1 MERERERQ
9 REKSKLFNR
18 VFSIIIRQSICVRMQ
33 RRVIRGMEGGCRG
46 WGRYRGRG
54 GGFRESRSTI
64 RKLWIYYLTGSFGSL
79 RSDGASIMAGASLWA
94 IFMRQNAT
102 HLNRAAGPKWGK
114 KKKKKEG
121 EKKKREKRK
130 SGFNRR
136 NTCMKNAWPDFWQPE
151 KNTAE
156 SAGFACYRSSKV
168 STRGSTGRAN
178 APTKLLRPGKQFHQ
192 NEILSFEEYLKG
204 ISHSS
209 IIGIVSLLLLLLF
222 YLNFYC
228 R

>member
-1 MERERERQ
+1 MKKREWKKTERERERQ

-33 RRVIRGMEGGCRG
+33 HRVIRGMEGGCRG
-46 WGRYRGRG
+46 WGWCRGRG

-114 KKKKKEG
+114 KKKG
-121 EKKKREKRK
+121 RRKKRERREKVALTGEILVWKTRDLISGSRK
-130 SGFNRR
+130 KTPR
-136 NTCMKNAWPDFWQPE
+136 NPQDLL
-151 KNTAE
+151 
-156 SAGFACYRSSKV
+156 V
-168 STRGSTGRAN
+168 TGRAKFQRMGQQVG
-178 APTKLLRPGKQFHQ
+178 PMHQ
-192 NEILSFEEYLKG
+192 PSFCDWVNNFIKMKFYIIRGILKG
-204 ISHSS
+204 
-209 IIGIVSLLLLLLF
+209 
-222 YLNFYC
+222 N
-228 R
+228 